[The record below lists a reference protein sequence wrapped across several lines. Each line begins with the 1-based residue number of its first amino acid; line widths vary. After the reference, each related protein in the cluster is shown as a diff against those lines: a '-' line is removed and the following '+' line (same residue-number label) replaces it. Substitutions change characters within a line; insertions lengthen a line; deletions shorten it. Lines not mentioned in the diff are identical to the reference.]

1 MTLPFRPGLRQSLT
15 RLRTAPPRL
24 HARQFHAS
32 RPNQLINETV
42 VIAHNVLEAVHAATG
57 LSWAVSIPLTAIL
70 VRFAVATPLQYWAF
84 SHARKLKIIQP
95 LYISWGHAIIDNTL
109 TAAAKEGRYMPPK
122 MAETVSQLQLRL
134 KAKELHKRWK
144 IRPWIQRIPLIQFP
158 VWLAMMESIRRMV
171 GMSGGLLSI
180 VQGWVETF
188 PEAPQIAIQQSMS
201 SEGALWFSDLL
212 ATDPYGILPALLSA
226 VVFTNISIGWKSA
239 SPEEISNMR
248 FRKQRIKARALG
260 IFKRTL
266 QMSALLLWPVMTFQE
281 VPAGMLIYWI
291 SSTIFATIQTK
302 SFSLLLKGVPMPAP
316 LETKLI
322 GDKSEP
328 ETKRE
333 TPLAEDKSRKLRM
346 IKQSGPSS

>member
-1 MTLPFRPGLRQSLT
+1 
-15 RLRTAPPRL
+15 
-24 HARQFHAS
+24 
-32 RPNQLINETV
+32 
-42 VIAHNVLEAVHAATG
+42 
-57 LSWAVSIPLTAIL
+57 
-70 VRFAVATPLQYWAF
+70 
-84 SHARKLKIIQP
+84 
-95 LYISWGHAIIDNTL
+95 
-109 TAAAKEGRYMPPK
+109 

-188 PEAPQIAIQQSMS
+188 PEAPQIAVQQSMS

-239 SPEEISNMR
+239 SAEEISNMR

-322 GDKSEP
+322 GDKYEP